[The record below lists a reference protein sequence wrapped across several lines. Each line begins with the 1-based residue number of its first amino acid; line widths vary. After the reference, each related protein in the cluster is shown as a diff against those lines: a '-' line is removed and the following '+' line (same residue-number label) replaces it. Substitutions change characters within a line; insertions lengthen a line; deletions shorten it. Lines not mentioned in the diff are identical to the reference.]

1 MCTDTWYS
9 SNVIGSIRHLALKR
23 LFERDDPSK
32 VRADQIER
40 IKIVLA
46 LLDAADSP
54 QGMNVPGLRLHRLKD
69 QYRGFWSVTVSGNWR
84 IIFRFEGGDAHEVDL
99 VDYH

>member
-1 MCTDTWYS
+1 ML
-9 SNVIGSIRHLALKR
+9 GSIRHRGLRR
-23 LFERDDPSK
+23 LFERGDPSK
-32 VRADQIER
+32 VRADQVER
-40 IKIVLA
+40 IKSVLA
-46 LLDAADSP
+46 LLEATAGP
-54 QGMNVPGLRLHRLKD
+54 QGMNVPGLRLHRLKG